1 MITINEKHTVKTV
14 FMKEEYFPIKVCVNN
29 YIDNIKYIQYEKDEY
44 NMLEL
49 TLNRTTN
56 EFYRLQLVIGNAFTI
71 VDEVLTP
78 VNNFAEGIAVFNTPE
93 VTKTSRFDLLIYS
106 DGVEIVLSND
116 PVYTWFKTGNVLFGL
131 NADNKLSLIRIIS
144 LTADERQHI
153 IDELTFS

>member
-1 MITINEKHTVKTV
+1 MITIKEKHTVKTV

-71 VDEVLTP
+71 VDEALTP
-78 VNNFAEGIAVFNTPE
+78 VNNFAEGITVFNTPE

-106 DGVEIVLSND
+106 NGVEIVLSND
-116 PVYTWFKTGNVLFGL
+116 PAYTWFKTGNVLFGL
-131 NADNKLSLIRIIS
+131 NADNKLSLIRIIN